1 MFCAYVLI
9 NIIRKYK
16 SIYISYLLMIH
27 NVFFGFVPKQRWMT
41 FFPSLHY
48 TKMFSDGKMKNHSE
62 FLDTQ
67 DQKRVEIKRK
77 GKRLL
82 IWKVKP
88 FSKVLS
94 DTWMKVFWQNP
105 FSWNSLKMCWLYFI
119 HPIYNWIFKI
129 KLANFLYCIND
140 LLTKNFRIVCFSL
153 IFNRNLITILQ
164 T

>member
-1 MFCAYVLI
+1 MFCVYVLI
-9 NIIRKYK
+9 NIIRKCI
-16 SIYISYLLMIH
+16 SLYITILIPVNDTKYILW
-27 NVFFGFVPKQRWMT
+27 FVPKQRWMT
-41 FFPSLHY
+41 FFPNLHY

-94 DTWMKVFWQNP
+94 DTWMKLFWQNP
-105 FSWNSLKMCWLYFI
+105 FRWISWKMCWLYFI
-119 HPIYNWIFKI
+119 YPIYNWIFKI
-129 KLANFLYCIND
+129 K
-140 LLTKNFRIVCFSL
+140 
-153 IFNRNLITILQ
+153 
-164 T
+164 